1 MRQQDVHT
9 DKGFDD
15 YVAAE
20 LNRLLGYANALIGDP
35 HLAADVVQE
44 VLLKARSHFSR
55 MTTPD
60 AYLRRMIMN
69 EHITWRRR
77 RANRDVV
84 LMPGHAIHDA
94 TLVADHGDAYAERDA
109 MRTRLAT
116 LPPKQRA
123 ALVLRYYEDRTDD
136 EIAKVLDCRVGTV
149 RSQIS
154 RALATLRAAEH
165 AARPNLALG
174 AAL

>member
-1 MRQQDVHT
+1 MHT
-9 DKGFDD
+9 HNGFDE

-35 HLAADVVQE
+35 HLAADVVQD
-44 VLLKARSHFSR
+44 VLLKARAHWSR
-55 MTTPD
+55 MDSPD

-69 EHITWRRR
+69 EHASWRRR
-77 RANRDVV
+77 RANRDIV
-84 LMPGHAIHDA
+84 LVPGHAFQDDDR
-94 TLVADHGDAYAERDA
+94 LVGDHGDAYAERDA
-109 MRTRLAT
+109 MLGRLAT

-123 ALVLRYYEDRTDD
+123 ALVLRYYEDRTDAD
-136 EIAKVLDCRVGTV
+136 IADVLNCRVGTV

-165 AARPNLALG
+165 ATRPNLRLG

>member
-1 MRQQDVHT
+1 MHT
-9 DKGFDD
+9 TDGFDE
-15 YVAAE
+15 YVGAE

-35 HLAADVVQE
+35 HLAADVVQD
-44 VLLKARSHFSR
+44 VLLKARAHWSR
-55 MTTPD
+55 IATPN

-69 EHITWRRR
+69 EHATWRRH
-77 RANRDVV
+77 RANRDTV
-84 LMPGHAIHDA
+84 LMSSENLPDDGRLID
-94 TLVADHGDAYAERDA
+94 DHGDAYAERDA
-109 MRTRLAT
+109 MLGRLAT

-123 ALVLRYYEDRTDD
+123 ALVLRYYEDRTDA
-136 EIAKVLDCRVGTV
+136 EIAEVLNCRVGTV

-165 AARPNLALG
+165 TPRPNLRLG

>member
-1 MRQQDVHT
+1 MHT
-9 DKGFDD
+9 NDGFDS

-20 LNRLLGYANALIGDP
+20 LTRLLGYANALIGDP

-44 VLLKARSHFSR
+44 VLLKARPNWTR

-69 EHITWRRR
+69 EHATWRRN

-84 LMPGHAIHDA
+84 PMPGH
-94 TLVADHGDAYAERDA
+94 TLQDTASVGDHGDAYAERDA
-109 MRTRLAT
+109 MLARLAT
-116 LPPKQRA
+116 LPPKQRT
-123 ALVLRYYEDRTDD
+123 ALVLRYYEDRSDA
-136 EIAKVLDCRVGTV
+136 EIAEVLSCRTSTV
-149 RSQIS
+149 RSQIA

-165 AARPNLALG
+165 AAQQRTALG
-174 AAL
+174 VAL

>member
-1 MRQQDVHT
+1 MRQDGVYIK
-9 DKGFDD
+9 DGFDD

-44 VLLKARSHFSR
+44 VLLKARPHWSR
-55 MTTPD
+55 MSTPD

-69 EHITWRRR
+69 EHASWRRR
-77 RANRDVV
+77 KANRDVV
-84 LMPGHAIHDA
+84 LMPGNTMRD
-94 TLVADHGDAYAERDA
+94 TPVNDHGDAYAEREA
-109 MRTRLAT
+109 MLTRLAT

-123 ALVLRYYEDRTDD
+123 ALVLRYYEDRTDA
-136 EIAKVLDCRVGTV
+136 EIAEVLDCRVGTV

-165 AARPNLALG
+165 AARPTNHLG
-174 AAL
+174 VAV

>member
-1 MRQQDVHT
+1 MHT

-20 LNRLLGYANALIGDP
+20 LHRLLGYANALIGDP
-35 HLAADVVQE
+35 HLAADVVQD
-44 VLLKARSHFSR
+44 VLLKARPHWSR
-55 MTTPD
+55 MAVPD

-69 EHITWRRR
+69 EHASWRRH

-84 LMPGHAIHDA
+84 LVPGNELTETA
-94 TLVADHGDAYAERDA
+94 VGDHGEAYAERDA
-109 MRTRLAT
+109 MRSRLAT
-116 LPPKQRA
+116 LAPKQRA

-136 EIAKVLDCRVGTV
+136 EIAQVLGCRTTTV
-149 RSQIS
+149 RSQIA

-165 AARPNLALG
+165 VTRPALG
-174 AAL
+174 QGVAL